1 VALTGSLS
9 DSRPVRVR
17 YFLRL
22 KLRIIGN
29 GVRGDPRRVVG
40 FVVGLF
46 FGLGLAA
53 AGCLL
58 LLASGEVQPDVGLVI
73 AAFAGS
79 AVVVGWLLMPLLF
92 FGVDET
98 LDPARFALLPLP
110 RRTLTLGMLAAA
122 CIGIPSVATAVALL
136 GVVIAGALRAGAA
149 GLLVGLLGALLSL
162 LLCVVISRA
171 VTSALAALLRSRR
184 VRDLTAIVLAL
195 FAASMGPL
203 QLVLSSMLTNTT
215 LGPALGVARVLG
227 WTPLAAGFVAPYDI
241 AAGQPLLAG
250 ARLLIVAAAVLL
262 LLWWWSRTLESA
274 MLGASTSGPTGARAV
289 RGGAVRT
296 LLPRLV
302 RAGRPGTFTGV
313 LARELRYWSRDPRRR
328 SGLIS
333 ITIGGAVVPVALRL
347 AGTSAH
353 HGVPLPVAVAFS
365 SMAGA
370 AILANQFGFDG
381 TAYAVHLLAAVRGST
396 ELRARAGALTIIL
409 VPVLVLITVTVG
421 LLSRDAAALVP
432 ALGTVGAAFG
442 ASMASASFLSVY
454 TAYPVPESR
463 NAFASSSGSGSAK
476 GLLSLLGV
484 VGAAVIAAPIMAAAV
499 ILPSGASWLVAPVG
513 IGWGVAAVLVATAIM
528 GRALDRRGPELLVAV
543 TPRR

>member
-1 VALTGSLS
+1 VALSGSVS
-9 DSRPVRVR
+9 GSRPVRIR

-29 GVRGDPRRVVG
+29 GMRGDTRRTVA
-40 FVVGLF
+40 FVFSLV
-46 FGLGLAA
+46 FGIGLAA
-53 AGCLL
+53 AGGLL
-58 LLASGEVQPDVGLVI
+58 LLVSGQFRPDAGLVV

-122 CIGIPSVATAVALL
+122 CIGIPGAATAVALI
-136 GVVIAGALRAGAA
+136 GIVVAGALRAGPG

-171 VTSALAALLRSRR
+171 VTSAFAALLRSRR

-203 QLVLSSMLTNTT
+203 QLVLSSVVTNTT

-241 AAGQPLLAG
+241 AAGQPLLAV
-250 ARLLIVAAAVLL
+250 ARLLVVAAAVLL

-274 MLGASTSGPTGARAV
+274 MLGASTDGPIGAKAM

-302 RAGRPGTFTGV
+302 RAGRPDTFIGI

-333 ITIGGAVVPVALRL
+333 ITIGGAVVPVVLRL
-347 AGTSAH
+347 AGTH
-353 HGVPLPVAVAFS
+353 PHQGVPLPVAVGFS
-365 SMAGA
+365 SLTGA

-381 TAYAVHLLAAVRGST
+381 TAYAVHLLAAVRGRT
-396 ELRARAGALTIIL
+396 ELRARAGALAIIM

-421 LLSRDAAALVP
+421 LLSRDATALVP

-442 ASMASASFLSVY
+442 ASMASASFLSVH

-476 GLLSLLGV
+476 GLLSLVGI
-484 VGAAVIAAPIMAAAV
+484 VGAAVIAAPIMFAAV
-499 ILPSGASWLVAPVG
+499 ILPSGASWLVAPLG
-513 IGWGVAAVLVATAIM
+513 IGWGLAAVLIATAVI